1 MLFFYVILFVT
12 VHSKCV
18 KDYDDKLV
26 ELYYFRSLVV
36 WKSEFWT
43 EMFDEG
49 EDE

>member
-1 MLFFYVILFVT
+1 M
-12 VHSKCV
+12 
-18 KDYDDKLV
+18 KDCDDKLV

-36 WKSEFWT
+36 WKLELWT